1 MPDYTVK
8 ADINTLLRADDF
20 PDARTKLGLGSA
32 ATSNQED
39 FATGAEGDLA
49 GTALQPAAIGVTVGA
64 HVDAASNAEAIAGT
78 EAGLR
83 TFSPLRIAEAITAL
97 GSGGI
102 TVGDTTEINLTLAAG
117 EITADINAASIAIGK
132 LDGSINTSL
141 GKADTALQ
149 AAAIGVTV
157 GAHLDAASNAE
168 AIAGTEA
175 GLRTFSPLRIA
186 EAITALGSGAITV
199 GDTTEINLTLAA
211 GEITADI
218 NAASIAIGK
227 LDGSINTSLGKAD
240 TALQA
245 AAIGDTVQGFDTIL
259 ENTTASY
266 TTEEQTK
273 LAGIWGGENKVD
285 ATTGPTANSDSA
297 NTDTNG
303 TFSVGSVWVDT
314 TANEAYRCVDSTP
327 TAAVWVNTTLGTDD
341 LAQIATSGSAS
352 DLTTGTLSIARIAAG
367 SITENELNAT
377 TNSSL
382 DLADTASQPG
392 HMHTQVDISD
402 LSSASTG
409 VLTGGILRLGAT
421 STRFSIDDGTGIIVD
436 EFGAVT
442 EVVWSGLL
450 NREPTNLNAQQIT
463 FLSINAAGQI
473 LEQSG
478 PWTPQQRRE
487 QICIGVAVH
496 VDFTN
501 VVAVNNEQS
510 IAFNPMS
517 STYDIGGALGFLN
530 LDGNVFSP
538 DAQTATMAIAK
549 SEGEIFKMGAN
560 YNVNTKS
567 PHNKI
572 LPQLDPVIFG
582 YRYSAG
588 NTDANQTV
596 IDPNN
601 LDDGANGLTPI
612 SGNANANIWSIQR
625 IYSFIS
631 NNVFIQRG
639 VEEFGSQADAIA
651 GVGSENYM
659 VESSI
664 EANGLF
670 RGYLIVKKGET
681 DLNSADT
688 TFIAASKFGASG
700 GGASGASPH
709 TPEGTAVQS
718 TGETEGLKFLRED
731 GDGTSSWQKV
741 IETIGMACS
750 DETTAPLVS
759 GEAVVFDMPYDFE
772 ITRVYATLTAVGGT
786 TAVSLNLK
794 DEAQNI
800 LAASLGIQPGT
811 NNAEVSGAVFFGGAS
826 SYPLSKGDRIAVD
839 IILPDTSNT
848 GAGLKVFIE
857 GTRN

>member
-245 AAIGDTVQGFDTIL
+245 AAIGVTVQGFDTIL

-285 ATTGPTANSDSA
+285 ATTAPTANSDSA

-442 EVVWSGLL
+442 EVAWSGLL

-567 PHNKI
+567 PHNKT
-572 LPQLDPVIFG
+572 LPLLDPVIFG

-670 RGYLIVKKGET
+670 RGYLIVKKAKPT
-681 DLNSADT
+681 
-688 TFIAASKFGASG
+688 
-700 GGASGASPH
+700 
-709 TPEGTAVQS
+709 
-718 TGETEGLKFLRED
+718 
-731 GDGTSSWQKV
+731 
-741 IETIGMACS
+741 
-750 DETTAPLVS
+750 
-759 GEAVVFDMPYDFE
+759 
-772 ITRVYATLTAVGGT
+772 
-786 TAVSLNLK
+786 
-794 DEAQNI
+794 
-800 LAASLGIQPGT
+800 
-811 NNAEVSGAVFFGGAS
+811 
-826 SYPLSKGDRIAVD
+826 
-839 IILPDTSNT
+839 
-848 GAGLKVFIE
+848 
-857 GTRN
+857 